1 MNSYLPHI
9 HPEMEFWVLHN
20 KFTNTDIIVQ
30 YHQLEEQFTE
40 NQIQRMLNNKD
51 DYWLIFKHDV

>member
-1 MNSYLPHI
+1 MFAHNPDI
-9 HPEMEFWVLHN
+9 TPEMEFWVLHN

-40 NQIQRMLNNKD
+40 RQLQRMLDNKD
-51 DYWLIFKHDV
+51 DYWLVFKHVV